1 MKSFTNSIAAALRG
15 FLFALNHERNFRIEL
30 YVALS
35 VIFLI
40 FLFDIKSWQ
49 AIILILLIMLVL
61 AMELT
66 NTVVERVV
74 DILKPRIHPYARVI
88 KDLMASVVLL
98 SSITALIIGIM
109 IFHPYVRDLI
119 V

>member
-1 MKSFTNSIAAALRG
+1 MKSFTNSIVAAFRG

-30 YVALS
+30 YGAAA

-61 AMELT
+61 AMELV

-74 DILKPRIHPYARVI
+74 DILKPRVHPYARVI

-98 SSITALIIGIM
+98 SSITALIVGAM